1 MQNPLH
7 HFELH
12 PLIHLTL
19 FGFDLSINKA
29 IIVMWLGMAVIFAL
43 FMMVVSRGCKMIPD
57 KLQSFAEISIEF
69 IKVMV
74 MEYIGKEGMKYFPF
88 IATLFFFILT
98 CNISGLIPGSYTLT
112 SQLVVTG
119 AFAGGIFILTLIIG
133 FAKHG
138 LHFLGILVPPG
149 IPKLLIP
156 IMIPIEIISQL
167 ARPIS
172 LSVRLFA
179 NMTAGHTVL
188 TVLFSLAMA
197 TALWIGWMPFAF
209 TVLINGLEL
218 FIAFIQA
225 YIFATLTCVYIGDV
239 IRLH

>member
-1 MQNPLH
+1 MDNPLH

-19 FGFDLSINKA
+19 MGFDISINKA
-29 IIVMWLGMAVIFAL
+29 IIAMWIGLAVIFSL
-43 FMMVVSRGCKMIPD
+43 FMLVVSRGCTIVPD
-57 KLQSFAEISIEF
+57 KLQSVAEIGIDF
-69 IKVMV
+69 IREMV
-74 MEYIGKEGMKYFPF
+74 GEYIGKDGMKYFPF
-88 IATLFFFILT
+88 VGTLFFFILAS
-98 CNISGLIPGSYTLT
+98 NVVGLVPGSYTLT

-188 TVLFSLAMA
+188 AVLFGLATS
-197 TALWIGWMPFAF
+197 TALWIGWMPFGF
-209 TVLINGLEL
+209 TVAINGLEL

-225 YIFATLTCVYIGDV
+225 YIFTTLTCVYIGDV

>member
-1 MQNPLH
+1 MENPLH

-19 FGFDLSINKA
+19 MGFDISINKA
-29 IIVMWLGMAVIFAL
+29 IVAMWVGIAVVFGL
-43 FMMVVSRGCKMIPD
+43 FMMVVSRGCSLVPD
-57 KLQSFAEISIEF
+57 KMQSVAEIGVDF
-69 IKVMV
+69 IKGMV
-74 MEYIGKEGMKYFPF
+74 NEYIGKEGMKYFPF
-88 IATLFFFILT
+88 IGALFFFILT
-98 CNISGLIPGSYTLT
+98 CNVVGLIPGSYTLT

-119 AFAGGIFILTLIIG
+119 AFSGAIFILTLIIG

-188 TVLFSLAMA
+188 TVLFSLATA
-197 TALWIGWMPFAF
+197 TALWIGWMPFGF